1 MIDGQGL
8 DRRRAMAGLAG
19 LALGGLAA
27 SPAGAVLVA
36 PDDARLAGGT
46 VEYPGATGTV
56 RGYLVRPVQAPGPL
70 PAVIVVHENRG
81 LHPHIEDVARRVALA
96 GYMALAPD
104 LLSAQGGTPG
114 DSDHARELV
123 AALAPDPVV
132 ADLVSAYTYLRLRPD
147 CGTRVGAMG
156 FAWGGAIVARLLSS
170 APAIAGGVVFYGRTP
185 PEAEAARIR
194 GPLLLHYAALDE
206 KSNEGL
212 PAFEKALGA
221 AGAPYTLYLYEGVNQ
236 TFFNDTIQTRYNARA
251 ADLAW
256 ERTVAFFKQVLG

>member
-1 MIDGQGL
+1 MIDGRGL
-8 DRRRAMAGLAG
+8 DRRRAVAGLAG

-27 SPAGAVLVA
+27 PPAGAVLVA
-36 PDDARLAGGT
+36 PDDARLASQA
-46 VEYPGATGTV
+46 VEYPGATGMV
-56 RGYLVRPVQAPGPL
+56 HGYLVRPAQVSDPL

-104 LLSAQGGTPG
+104 LLSARGGTP
-114 DSDHARELV
+114 DDTDRAREMV

-132 ADLVSAYTYLRLRPD
+132 ADLVSAHTYLRLRPD
-147 CGTRVGAMG
+147 CGARVGALG
-156 FAWGGAIVARLLSS
+156 FAWGGAIVARLLST

-185 PEAEAARIR
+185 PDAEAARIR
-194 GPLLLHYAALDE
+194 GPLLLHYAALDG

-212 PAFEKALGA
+212 PAFEAALDA
-221 AGAPYTLYLYEGVNQ
+221 AGARYTLHIYEGVNQ

-256 ERTVAFFKQVLG
+256 SRTVDFLKQTLG